1 MKNKL
6 LLGTLL
12 MLCLA
17 CSNAD
22 MQLNEAL
29 RLAGDNRP
37 ELEKVLVHYAQSPA
51 DSLKLR
57 AARFLIENMPGHYTL
72 GGPLMEQKREEIYN
86 TPGISY
92 FAKRAL
98 DIVVSRLAVLEWEAE
113 PIEDVRQ
120 ISADFLIRHIDR
132 SFECRERFP
141 WTRELPFDIF
151 LECVLPYRI
160 ACERLDLWIDSLC
173 ISPETMLKTK
183 ERQQEEEFK
192 NLIDK

>member
-1 MKNKL
+1 MTEKTRPHNLYQNNNNMKHIGLYLTIL
-6 LLGTLL
+6 LLLFSCNKDNDKLKT
-12 MLCLA
+12 
-17 CSNAD
+17 
-22 MQLNEAL
+22 AL

-37 ELEKVLVHYAQSPA
+37 ELEKVLDHYAQSPA

-57 AARFLIENMPGHYTL
+57 AAHFLIENMPGHYTL

-141 WTRELPFDIF
+141 WTR
-151 LECVLPYRI
+151 
-160 ACERLDLWIDSLC
+160 
-173 ISPETMLKTK
+173 
-183 ERQQEEEFK
+183 
-192 NLIDK
+192 